1 MSRQAHLPPRCP
13 IQKKPIAVP
22 IHDAVSHPLHI
33 NESYPRHQKSS
44 SQSSI
49 LDEQPAWLDDLLGD
63 AVSNSKGMSHRR
75 SVSDSFAP
83 LDALEDMFPSL
94 TPHKDDASIDVSE
107 TCSGLESACTY
118 GPNSPR
124 QKSNVTFTENAIV
137 SALSEYV
144 SQDPLPYID
153 GSLCNSAITHS
164 HSKGDDCHSVGELNI
179 ENKAVKRLCTSG
191 EQACQSKGA
200 PFSWLSKRGDD
211 CRSKEALRKQHS
223 GQRSRVRKLQYIAE
237 LESTVDVLQ
246 TFESELSVR
255 VASLLQQRVALS
267 LENCTLKQQVA
278 RLQQE
283 KLIMEC
289 EYQALKKELESLKSG
304 FAKSKS
310 SKVSTYFGSRTAAES
325 SRSKATWQMLDMGK
339 LNIS

>member
-13 IQKKPIAVP
+13 IQKKPIAGP
-22 IHDAVSHPLHI
+22 IHDTFSHPLHI
-33 NESYPRHQKSS
+33 NESYPWHQNSS
-44 SQSSI
+44 FQSSI

-63 AVSNSKGMSHRR
+63 TVSNSKGMSHRR

-83 LDALEDMFPSL
+83 LDALEDVFPSL

-107 TCSGLESACTY
+107 TCRGLESACTY

-179 ENKAVKRLCTSG
+179 ENKAVKRL
-191 EQACQSKGA
+191 
-200 PFSWLSKRGDD
+200 
-211 CRSKEALRKQHS
+211 
-223 GQRSRVRKLQYIAE
+223 
-237 LESTVDVLQ
+237 
-246 TFESELSVR
+246 ESELT
-255 VASLLQQRVALS
+255 
-267 LENCTLKQQVA
+267 C
-278 RLQQE
+278 
-283 KLIMEC
+283 
-289 EYQALKKELESLKSG
+289 
-304 FAKSKS
+304 
-310 SKVSTYFGSRTAAES
+310 
-325 SRSKATWQMLDMGK
+325 
-339 LNIS
+339 

>member
-13 IQKKPIAVP
+13 IQKKPIAGS
-22 IHDAVSHPLHI
+22 IHDTVSHPLHI
-33 NESYPRHQKSS
+33 NESYPRHYKSA

-49 LDEQPAWLDDLLGD
+49 LEEQPAWLDDLLSD
-63 AVSNSKGMSHRR
+63 SDLNSKGIPHRR
-75 SVSDSFAP
+75 SVSDSIAL
-83 LDALEDMFPSL
+83 LDSLADVFPSL
-94 TPHKDDASIDVSE
+94 TPHADDANIDVNE

-144 SQDPLPYID
+144 SQDPVPYID
-153 GSLCNSAITHS
+153 ESLCISAIPYS
-164 HSKGDDCHSVGELNI
+164 HSEGDDCHSIGELDT
-179 ENKAVKRLCTSG
+179 EKKAEKR
-191 EQACQSKGA
+191 
-200 PFSWLSKRGDD
+200 
-211 CRSKEALRKQHS
+211 HS

-246 TFESELSVR
+246 HRFSIASSIFNEIPLHGSYWELTRFYLIMQTLESELAVR
-255 VASLLQQRVALS
+255 VASLFQQRVALS
-267 LENCTLKQQVA
+267 MENCKLKQQVA

-283 KLIMEC
+283 NLIMEC
-289 EYQALKKELESLKSG
+289 QYQSLKKELERLKVA
-304 FAKSKS
+304 FTKSRS
-310 SKVSTYFGSRTAAES
+310 SKVSAYFGSSPAAES
-325 SRSKATWQMLDMGK
+325 SRSEATWQMLDMGK